1 MAQLI
6 PLVREN
12 CESDTGRSYDPG
24 IEEIIQREWVNKKMR
39 ERRVEYTTKKELR
52 IVCGSWNVNGKKF
65 DEGDGDLG
73 GWLFGGSDGIV
84 AEGRPDVFC
93 LGFQEIVDLN
103 AVNVAMEA
111 NTVKRSKEWLTIIDE
126 CLNRGPVS
134 YSVVKVQYLVGLMV
148 CVFVKTE
155 ISAYVTDV
163 RAAVQGVGLMG
174 VLGNKG
180 GVGIRLN
187 IFDNSYCFICAHL
200 AAHRENVSGRNSDA
214 RNIVHRLIF
223 VQDKD
228 KMQEKDV
235 NGAIAATTMDPL
247 GNSAKPYGTVGA
259 VAAAARSGGEPFYGT
274 KNDVFRRLCVTE
286 HEVVFFIGDLNYRID
301 ERVKQDDIF
310 ESIKSGDERRMQ
322 HLRDYDQLN
331 VERARRSG
339 TVFDAFQEGVLAFSP
354 TYKYQP
360 GTDHYD
366 QRPEKKVRAP
376 AWCDR
381 ILWCSKDDDIPLRQ
395 VVYSAVNKYTCSDH
409 KPVRGVFRAM
419 ARVIVPEKERQVYG
433 ALMQQIK
440 TTQQGALRLPPVLE
454 IHGATVVFPKFRY
467 GETQTAVVSLR
478 NSGQSVL
485 HWRFIQKFGDDAIC
499 RPWIAVKPAF
509 GLMLPGEI
517 ASITVTGTLGKK
529 TISSSNSGL
538 ETLYDVLVLRVERS
552 FDHYVRVVG
561 NQVTSCFGMPLAA
574 LVMIH
579 GPVRD
584 QPTWRV
590 DTQVQTQ
597 AQAQA
602 QAGTPSTTASPLW
615 VPKELWRLVNFFV
628 ETPANF
634 RVPGLFINRGALA
647 ETVAVIEALDT
658 GADFALSPT
667 LPLAVANTLVVIVD
681 ALPTPVIALS
691 CIPGPM
697 SKRGSMSTNDKLS
710 VEEAASL
717 EANKK
722 QRMQQLCTRL
732 VGDVSAVHFNT
743 FMFLVSFF
751 KEVHKHCD
759 ANLLTKDR
767 VVEVMSL
774 CLLGLSEEYNSAAEK
789 SMEIFRD
796 CLHYMISVDCDK

>member
-1 MAQLI
+1 MAHLI
-6 PLVREN
+6 PLVGQN
-12 CESDTGRSYDPG
+12 SESDTGRSYDPS
-24 IEEIIQREWVNKKMR
+24 IEEIIQSEWVNEKMR
-39 ERRVEYTTKKELR
+39 ERRVEYTTQKELR
-52 IVCGSWNVNGKKF
+52 IVCGTWNVNGKKF

-73 GWLFGGSDGIV
+73 DWLFGGSDGV
-84 AEGRPDVFC
+84 AVEGRPDVFC

-103 AVNVAMEA
+103 AVNVAIEA
-111 NTVKRSKEWLTIIDE
+111 NTVKRSKEWLAIIGE
-126 CLNRGPVS
+126 CLNRGAVS
-134 YSVVKVQYLVGLMV
+134 YSVVKVQHLVGLMV

-155 ISAYVTDV
+155 ICAHVSDV

-174 VLGNKG
+174 MLGNKG

-214 RNIVHRLIF
+214 RNIVSRLIF

-228 KMQEKDV
+228 KVHEKDV
-235 NGAIAATTMDPL
+235 ARAGAAAAVDPL
-247 GNSAKPYGTVGA
+247 GSPGQPDGTVG
-259 VAAAARSGGEPFYGT
+259 VVTAAARSGKPFYGT

-286 HEVVFFIGDLNYRID
+286 HESVFFIGDLNYRID

-322 HLRDYDQLN
+322 LLRDYDQLN

-339 TVFDAFQEGVLAFSP
+339 TIFDAFQEGVLAFSP

-360 GTDHYD
+360 GTNHYD
-366 QRPEKKVRAP
+366 RRLEKKVRAP

-395 VVYSAVNKYTCSDH
+395 LVYSAVNKYTCSDH

-419 ARVIVPEKERQVYG
+419 ARVIVPDKERQVYG
-433 ALMQQIK
+433 ALMRQVK
-440 TTQQGALRLPPVLE
+440 TTQQGTLRSPPVVE
-454 IHGATVVFPKFRY
+454 IHGATVAFPKFRY

-478 NSGQSVL
+478 NSGQSVV

-499 RPWIAVKPAF
+499 RPWVAVKPAF
-509 GLMLPGEI
+509 GLMLPGEV
-517 ASITVTGTLGKK
+517 ARITITGKLGKK
-529 TISSSNSGL
+529 TINSANSGL
-538 ETLYDVLVLRVERS
+538 ETLYDVLVLRIERS
-552 FDHYVRVVG
+552 FDHYVRVTG
-561 NQVTSCFGMPLAA
+561 EQVTSCFGMPLAV
-574 LVMIH
+574 LVMTH

-590 DTQVQTQ
+590 DAQ

-602 QAGTPSTTASPLW
+602 QAQTGMPSAAASPLW
-615 VPKELWRLVNFFV
+615 VPKELWRMINFFV
-628 ETPANF
+628 ETPVNF
-634 RVPGLFINRGALA
+634 RVPGLFINRGALV

-658 GADFALSPT
+658 GADFTPSPT
-667 LPLAVANTLVVIVD
+667 LPLAVANALVTIVD
-681 ALPTPVIALS
+681 ALPAPVIALS
-691 CIPGPM
+691 CVPVPT
-697 SKRGSMSTNDKLS
+697 SKRGSMSTNDVS
-710 VEEAASL
+710 VEDAACL
-717 EANKK
+717 EAHNK

-751 KEVHKHCD
+751 KEVYKHCD

-789 SMEIFRD
+789 TMETFRD
-796 CLHYMISVDCDK
+796 CLHYMISVDCD